1 MSSRTEAQKEARF
14 MKGQTGVDG
23 ASSSDAPDVDETVLL
38 KAREAM
44 LRGRTW
50 LGREALT
57 WLLWKSESTEALCQ
71 FEKQPLRVVFL
82 GKLGLRA
89 AGGDITEMTLK
100 GVNVSYSQLTRQ
112 AIAKGLLVHT
122 AHVKIEWGERVFE
135 CSLDAEHFDVKSA
148 KLPELMK
155 EDEAEKLSERLELVG
170 QLSAC
175 VDALVKNF
183 VAVRAVNAA
192 WKKDVAE
199 MQAWAKAKK

>member
-23 ASSSDAPDVDETVLL
+23 ASSNDAPDVDETVLL

-100 GVNVSYSQLTRQ
+100 GVNASYSQLTRQ

-175 VDALVKNF
+175 VDELVKHF